1 MVKTHNR
8 STWILPG
15 GLVEAGESPA
25 MTGHR
30 EVLEEV
36 GLDVRVGQL
45 LAVQHLPGKD
55 GGDGRPSS
63 VQFVFDSPPFDTTP
77 TLTLQSEEIAA
88 AQWLEPGAALAVLS
102 DAGQARLRA
111 ALAARTGGPVA
122 FLDSHRSA

>member
-1 MVKTHNR
+1 MGTGDPAASSSC
-8 STWILPG
+8 ST
-15 GLVEAGESPA
+15 A
-25 MTGHR
+25 
-30 EVLEEV
+30 
-36 GLDVRVGQL
+36 
-45 LAVQHLPGKD
+45 
-55 GGDGRPSS
+55 
-63 VQFVFDSPPFDTTP
+63 PPFDTTP